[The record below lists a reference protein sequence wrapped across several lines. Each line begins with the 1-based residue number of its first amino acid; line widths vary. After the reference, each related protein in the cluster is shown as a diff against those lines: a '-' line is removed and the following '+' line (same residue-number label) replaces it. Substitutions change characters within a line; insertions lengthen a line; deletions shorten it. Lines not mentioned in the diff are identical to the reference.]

1 MTAQLPK
8 KKIVKKQTDDAAFML
23 RWLNGT
29 LREGELSSLRNKEE
43 YEEMMTMAQ
52 NNDRHLSSELPPLNL
67 LDKQKKASTTTT
79 ADSSTFVTFAFVA
92 VAILLLALFVFK
104 FNW

>member
-8 KKIVKKQTDDAAFML
+8 KKLTTKQTEDASFML

-29 LREGELSSLRNKEE
+29 LQEEELTSLRNREE
-43 YEEMMTMAQ
+43 YEEMMALDDS
-52 NNDRHLSSELPPLNL
+52 NSGPLFSNRSKAISL
-67 LDKQKKASTTTT
+67 NADKDVRSATPTNPI
-79 ADSSTFVTFAFVA
+79 TFVTFAFVA
-92 VAILLLALFVFK
+92 VVVFLIALLVFK